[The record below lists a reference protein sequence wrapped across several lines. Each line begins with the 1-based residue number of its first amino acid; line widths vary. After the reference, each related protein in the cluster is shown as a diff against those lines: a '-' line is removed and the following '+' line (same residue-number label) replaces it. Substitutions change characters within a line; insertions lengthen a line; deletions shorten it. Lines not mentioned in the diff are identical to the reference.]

1 MIQGPRYVYF
11 FKIIWFL
18 PAALFL
24 IASLAIDGY
33 DNAPQLNPQVHKKMQ
48 ATLLQ
53 KISALENQVNGFAKA
68 KKKDNIKPFK
78 PKPDCFLHIY
88 KNNELVY
95 WNTNQ
100 LPISA
105 TINPNEIKNGVFKLS
120 NGYYYIF
127 SKKINNIVFQGS
139 FLIQSEY
146 EIENEYLTNTFNSS
160 IYDGKAHLAIT
171 KKSTYSIKDK
181 YKNHLFYITS
191 KSSPNTFASN
201 STLTFVLL
209 FGSKYFDMHYVI
221 QNKYRTGN
229 CKFQHEIKIFKTNYK
244 LFHKKKI
251 STFETLSLNRDK
263 NGCYT
268 LV

>member
-53 KISALENQVNGFAKA
+53 KITALENQVNGFAKA
-68 KKKDNIKPFK
+68 KKKDNIKLFK

-120 NGYYYIF
+120 NGHYYIF

-181 YKNHLFYITS
+181 YKNHLFYIYES
-191 KSSPNTFASN
+191 
-201 STLTFVLL
+201 
-209 FGSKYFDMHYVI
+209 YF
-221 QNKYRTGN
+221 
-229 CKFQHEIKIFKTNYK
+229 
-244 LFHKKKI
+244 
-251 STFETLSLNRDK
+251 
-263 NGCYT
+263 
-268 LV
+268 